1 MRPPKPGITLN
12 DISITQELSQ
22 RSSRSPNFQAE
33 NQAMR
38 TLARQ
43 LANAPA
49 SMLQNLVDTALN
61 LCQAGTAGI
70 SVLETTPDGEEVF
83 RAHALAGMAQH
94 VGSTAKRNSI
104 PCGVCLDGLVLSKA
118 DRSPFQLFSYPD
130 RYFTY
135 LQSAKVPIVE
145 ALVLPL
151 VADRHALGTIW
162 ILSHDEQRHF
172 DLEDVRLMTS
182 LADFAAA
189 HLLNQRQT
197 QQLLA
202 ANAKLE
208 TLESTTLKQLRESE
222 EKYRTLFNS
231 MDEGYCVIEMHIE
244 PGEPLDYRFIETNQ
258 AFEQQSTLI
267 NAQGKWMRELRPN
280 HEESWFEIYRNVAL
294 TGEPIRCE
302 HGSRELGNRWFTLYA
317 FRVGQPD
324 ERRVAVLF
332 NDITERKQ
340 AEAAMRAFFSNV
352 SHEFRTPLTLLLS
365 SIQETLS
372 ARAHLTPA
380 QQSQLQLA
388 HRNAIRLLKLINTLL
403 DFSCIEAGRI
413 RAVYE
418 QTDLATLTIELAS
431 AFESASEQAGLRLV
445 IDCPPLRSPVY
456 VDRSM
461 WEKILLNLISN
472 AFKFTFAGEI
482 AVRLTLVG
490 DRVELTVQDTG
501 IGIAAA
507 ELPRLFERFYQVK
520 GVKERSFE
528 GSGIG
533 LFLVQELVKL
543 HGGTIQVSSVEGE
556 GSCFKVSIPTGF
568 AHLPSEQ
575 IGSSR
580 TGGFSRDASMQ
591 LEDGLQNQPLPSTAT
606 GVTAYVEEALGR
618 LPEEGIR
625 DWGLGTREKSS
636 TTPQPLASSPSSARI
651 LLVDDNAD
659 MRSYLKRILSE
670 RWQVETAANGAIALS
685 LIQQHP
691 PRPGANGCNDA
702 PTGWVA
708 IAASTTG

>member
-1 MRPPKPGITLN
+1 M
-12 DISITQELSQ
+12 
-22 RSSRSPNFQAE
+22 
-33 NQAMR
+33 
-38 TLARQ
+38 
-43 LANAPA
+43 
-49 SMLQNLVDTALN
+49 
-61 LCQAGTAGI
+61 
-70 SVLETTPDGEEVF
+70 
-83 RAHALAGMAQH
+83 
-94 VGSTAKRNSI
+94 
-104 PCGVCLDGLVLSKA
+104 
-118 DRSPFQLFSYPD
+118 
-130 RYFTY
+130 
-135 LQSAKVPIVE
+135 
-145 ALVLPL
+145 
-151 VADRHALGTIW
+151 
-162 ILSHDEQRHF
+162 
-172 DLEDVRLMTS
+172 
-182 LADFAAA
+182 
-189 HLLNQRQT
+189 
-197 QQLLA
+197 
-202 ANAKLE
+202 
-208 TLESTTLKQLRESE
+208 
-222 EKYRTLFNS
+222 
-231 MDEGYCVIEMHIE
+231 
-244 PGEPLDYRFIETNQ
+244 
-258 AFEQQSTLI
+258 
-267 NAQGKWMRELRPN
+267 
-280 HEESWFEIYRNVAL
+280 
-294 TGEPIRCE
+294 
-302 HGSRELGNRWFTLYA
+302 
-317 FRVGQPD
+317 
-324 ERRVAVLF
+324 
-332 NDITERKQ
+332 
-340 AEAAMRAFFSNV
+340 
-352 SHEFRTPLTLLLS
+352 
-365 SIQETLS
+365 S

-403 DFSCIEAGRI
+403 DFSRIEAGRI
-413 RAVYE
+413 RTVYE
-418 QTDLATLTIELAS
+418 PTDLATLTIDLAS

-482 AVRLTLVG
+482 AVRLTLAG

-636 TTPQPLASSPSSARI
+636 TNPQPLASSPSSARI

-659 MRSYLKRILSE
+659 MRSYLKRILSG

-691 PRPGANGCNDA
+691 RPGANGCNNA